1 MAGGLLLLWQNP
13 AFAKYF
19 WAVPVAY
26 ALNLIVL
33 LQIKRHASTVLDQHS
48 VGHAEVLRVIKQHIR
63 ICISFSVVFA
73 VLAARA

>member
-1 MAGGLLLLWQNP
+1 M
-13 AFAKYF
+13 
-19 WAVPVAY
+19 AY

-33 LQIKRHASTVLDQHS
+33 LQIKRHAATVLDQQS
-48 VGHAEVLRVIKQHIR
+48 VGHAEVLRVIKQQIR